1 MKRTW
6 GTLEGREGAV
16 VVSMVWSAERLDAGS
31 PREQLETDV
40 YPIERGGQWSPIRP
54 AEGDG

>member
-1 MKRTW
+1 M
-6 GTLEGREGAV
+6 EGREGAV

-40 YPIERGGQWSPIRP
+40 YPIERGGRWSPIRP